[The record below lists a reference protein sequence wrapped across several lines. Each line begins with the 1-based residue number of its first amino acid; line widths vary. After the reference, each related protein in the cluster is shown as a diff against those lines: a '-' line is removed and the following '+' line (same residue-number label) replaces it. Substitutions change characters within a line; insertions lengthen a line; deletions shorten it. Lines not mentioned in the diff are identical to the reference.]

1 MTFACG
7 GKTELPDPE
16 GEETGGRA
24 GATQGGKGGAS
35 GTTTGPGGSSAGGG
49 PVGAAGNG
57 GRAPGTDLP
66 ACDPNPFCPPRC
78 YTVTTS
84 ETCLPVTSASLIH
97 ERLGCTVQLISEAP
111 SRASECC
118 YSTGECAGVG
128 RPLIVA
134 GLVSIATLSRTPSW
148 LVG

>member
-1 MTFACG
+1 MTLACG

-16 GEETGGRA
+16 EDETGGRA
-24 GATQGGKGGAS
+24 GAPQSGKGGTS
-35 GTTTGPGGSSAGGG
+35 GTTIGPGGSSAGGG
-49 PVGAAGNG
+49 PIGAAGSA
-57 GRAPGTDLP
+57 GRAPGTGLP
-66 ACDPNPFCPPRC
+66 ACEQNPFCPPRC
-78 YTVTTS
+78 YPATAD
-84 ETCLPVTSASLIH
+84 EACLPITSASLIH
-97 ERLGCTVQLISEAP
+97 ERLGCTVQLLAEAP

-134 GLVSIATLSRTPSW
+134 GLALIASLSRTPSW